1 MSVGKL
7 FKQKVEHFK
16 WNSYTM
22 SEYMKCNQA
31 VLSYG
36 HVLSPGQ
43 DKKDPHSIRLIQFIA
58 RHGGHVVFCIRPDST
73 PYDQEY
79 WASNQDAFFKKYL
92 EKKGI
97 VYNFD

>member
-1 MSVGKL
+1 MSVSKL
-7 FKQKVEHFK
+7 LKQKVENFK

-22 SEYMKCNQA
+22 SEYMKCSQA
-31 VLSYG
+31 VLQYG
-36 HVLSPGQ
+36 HVLSPGK
-43 DKKDPHSIRLIQFIA
+43 DKKDPHSLRLIQFIA

-79 WASNQDAFFKKYL
+79 WASNQDAFCKKYL
-92 EKKGI
+92 EKKGL